1 MVFRVRDVRSRRAVQ
16 DAIGLGSCSCR
27 GHGFSGRPGHQR
39 VMGDRQLSGLS
50 AFVSPLQI
58 LVDVSVLW
66 GSNPAGAADAVVP
79 SRWVQSRTWLCA
91 QAGGQL
97 VAEVP
102 GRTGGSGA
110 KTRWK
115 REAFCYT
122 PPQAPGGT
130 AATWTSVPGAGFEAE
145 HATSD

>member
-1 MVFRVRDVRSRRAVQ
+1 
-16 DAIGLGSCSCR
+16 
-27 GHGFSGRPGHQR
+27 
-39 VMGDRQLSGLS
+39 MGDRQLSGPS
-50 AFVSPLQI
+50 AFVSPLQRFGG
-58 LVDVSVLW
+58 VSVPW
-66 GSNPAGAADAVVP
+66 RVNPAGAADAVVP

-102 GRTGGSGA
+102 GGTEGSGA

-115 REAFCYT
+115 REAYCYT
-122 PPQAPGGT
+122 PARAPGGT
-130 AATWTSVPGAGFEAE
+130 VATWTSVAGAGFEAG